1 MRQTRPP
8 YPQITADVGGS
19 VLVIGATGTV
29 GRSVVSQL
37 VDAGVVVRAVTRTPA
52 AAGLPEGVEVLRADL
67 SQPATLRACLDGVA
81 AAFLVWPF
89 VTVREANE
97 LAPAVVDAIAQHASR
112 IVYLSAMA
120 AEQRG
125 SFWAAV
131 ERAIGASGAAW
142 TFLRPSGF
150 AKNTLLWAEQ
160 IRRGDVVRWVYGE
173 AARSLIHEAD
183 IAAVAVRALT
193 DGDHAGA
200 THVLTGPATVTQ
212 VEQVQAIGEAIG
224 RSLRWQ
230 EAAPEVVREE
240 LIAAVGDPSF
250 ADRALDTWAGFVDEP
265 EPVTSTVQDVTG
277 VPARTF
283 HQWAEDHAAE
293 FK

>member
-1 MRQTRPP
+1 MDG
-8 YPQITADVGGS
+8 A
-19 VLVIGATGTV
+19 VLVTGATGTV

-37 VDAGVVVRAVTRTPA
+37 LDAGVIVRAVTRTPET
-52 AAGLPEGVEVLRADL
+52 AGLPEGVEVVRAEL
-67 SQPATLRACLDGVA
+67 SEPATLQAHLDGVA

-89 VTVREANE
+89 VTAREANE
-97 LAPAVVDAIAQHASR
+97 LAPAAVDAIARHASR
-112 IVYLSAMA
+112 VVYLSAMA
-120 AEQRG
+120 AERTG

-131 ERAIGASGAAW
+131 ERVIEASGTAW

-150 AKNTLLWAEQ
+150 AKNALIWAEQ

-173 AARSLIHEAD
+173 AARSLVHEAD
-183 IAAVAVRALT
+183 VAAVAVRALT
-193 DGDHAGA
+193 EGNHAGS
-200 THVLTGPATVTQ
+200 TYVLTGPATVTQ

-224 RSLRWQ
+224 RRLRW
-230 EAAPEVVREE
+230 EEVSPDVVREE

-250 ADRALDTWAGFVDEP
+250 ADHALDTWAGFVDEP

-283 HQWAEDHAAE
+283 RQWTADHAAE

>member
-1 MRQTRPP
+1 VEGR
-8 YPQITADVGGS
+8 
-19 VLVIGATGTV
+19 VLVVGATGTV

-37 VDAGVVVRAVTRTPA
+37 VGAGVAVRAVTRTPN
-52 AAGLPEGVEVLRADL
+52 AAGLPEGVEVVHAEL
-67 SQPATLRACLDGVA
+67 SEPATLQAHLDGVA

-97 LAPAVVDAIAQHASR
+97 LAPAVVDAIARHASR

-120 AEQRG
+120 AEQAE

-131 ERAIGASGAAW
+131 ERAIEASGTAW

-150 AKNTLLWAEQ
+150 AKNTLMWAEQ
-160 IRRGDVVRWVYGE
+160 IRRGDVVRWVYGR
-173 AARSLIHEAD
+173 ATRSLIHEAD

-193 DGDHAGA
+193 EGNHAGA

-212 VEQVQAIGEAIG
+212 VEQVQAIGETIS
-224 RSLRWQ
+224 RPLRW
-230 EAAPEVVREE
+230 EEVSPEVVREE
-240 LIAAVGDPSF
+240 LIAAAGDPSF
-250 ADRALDTWAGFVDEP
+250 ADRALDTWAGFVDDP

-283 HQWAEDHAAE
+283 RQWASDHAAE